1 MMDLISTLAQGILLG
16 GVYTLFAIG
25 LSLIFGIMR
34 LVNIAHGDLIVL
46 AGYFSLSV
54 MEVLG
59 WGPALSLIA
68 VLPIFFLFGYAL
80 QSGILNRTLGDDLL
94 PPMIVTFGM
103 AIVIQNALLEGFSA
117 NSRKLSLGTIETASV
132 SVGEQLNLGV
142 FPLAI
147 LAIAI
152 ATIVALQ
159 MLFYRTKLG
168 REFRATSDDPEAA
181 RLMGIDTKRVF
192 AVATGIAMAVIGL
205 AGVLMAIR
213 TTFDPLSGPVRLLFA
228 LEAVIIGGLGNIWGT
243 LAGGIGLGLAQAI
256 GGRLDPQFQIMAG
269 HLVFLI
275 VIILRPR
282 GLFPKVNHS

>member
-228 LEAVIIGGLGNIWGT
+228 FEAVIIGGLGNIWGT

>member
-1 MMDLISTLAQGILLG
+1 MDLISTLAQGILLG

-132 SVGEQLNLGV
+132 SVGDQLNLGV

-228 LEAVIIGGLGNIWGT
+228 FEAVIIGGLGNIWGT

-256 GGRLDPQFQIMAG
+256 GGRIDPQFQIMAG

>member
-1 MMDLISTLAQGILLG
+1 MDLISTLAQGILLG

-228 LEAVIIGGLGNIWGT
+228 FEAVIIGGLGNIWGT

>member
-1 MMDLISTLAQGILLG
+1 MDLVSTLAQGILLG

-132 SVGEQLNLGV
+132 SVGDQLNLGV

-228 LEAVIIGGLGNIWGT
+228 FEAVIIGGLGNIWGT

-256 GGRLDPQFQIMAG
+256 GGRIDPQFQIMAG

>member
-1 MMDLISTLAQGILLG
+1 MDLISTLAQGILLG

-228 LEAVIIGGLGNIWGT
+228 FEAVIIGGLGNIWGT

-256 GGRLDPQFQIMAG
+256 GGRIDPQFQIMAG